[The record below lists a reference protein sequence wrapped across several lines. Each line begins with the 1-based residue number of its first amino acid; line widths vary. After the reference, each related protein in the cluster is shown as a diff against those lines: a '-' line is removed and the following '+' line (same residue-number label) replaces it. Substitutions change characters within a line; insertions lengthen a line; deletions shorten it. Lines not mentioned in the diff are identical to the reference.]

1 MGMRHILCI
10 DLKSFY
16 ASVECSLRGLDPFAV
31 NLVVADK
38 ERGGGSIVLAVSPHL
53 KKYGVNSRCRIY
65 ELPTNVEIIFAKPRM
80 QKYIDFSG
88 MIYDIYLQYVS
99 AEDIHVYSIDEAF
112 LDLSSYL
119 KYYQQP
125 IEEIAKRIMEDIFQ
139 KTKITAA
146 CGIVTNMFL
155 AKVALDCL
163 AKQNP
168 NRLAYLDE
176 QIFMDQ
182 IGDLRPLSKI
192 WGIGLRTARH
202 LERMGIYCLRDL
214 ANYSVEKLQ
223 KTFGLVGLEL
233 YNHAHGIDKTTVQEA
248 RNYLPAHFSF
258 GHGQALYED
267 YTKDEAKIVLLE
279 MVDELVTELIMRKQ
293 TCQTISL
300 GVGYSQTVG
309 GGFNRQLSFDKHTN
323 SRKTIW
329 EAFIGLYEKYTKNVP
344 IRRLNLRLGKLANEV
359 YLQADIFDGMDKT
372 QKEHDLYQA
381 LGEIKK
387 RFGKNAVFLA
397 LSKTPKGTQ
406 IKRNQLIGGHNAE

>member
-1 MGMRHILCI
+1 METVVFILLAALVLGI
-10 DLKSFY
+10 YAFTDL
-16 ASVECSLRGLDPFAV
+16 
-31 NLVVADK
+31 
-38 ERGGGSIVLAVSPHL
+38 SIVLAPAGTCRAVL
-53 KKYGVNSRCRIY
+53 GKY
-65 ELPTNVEIIFAKPRM
+65 LPV
-80 QKYIDFSG
+80 G
-88 MIYDIYLQYVS
+88 VS
-99 AEDIHVYSIDEAF
+99 ALLF
-112 LDLSSYL
+112 LGLALSRPFAS
-119 KYYQQP
+119 P
-125 IEEIAKRIMEDIFQ
+125 
-139 KTKITAA
+139 
-146 CGIVTNMFL
+146 V
-155 AKVALDCL
+155 
-163 AKQNP
+163 P
-168 NRLAYLDE
+168 YLDA
-176 QIFMDQ
+176 
-182 IGDLRPLSKI
+182 L
-192 WGIGLRTARH
+192 
-202 LERMGIYCLRDL
+202 
-214 ANYSVEKLQ
+214 
-223 KTFGLVGLEL
+223 
-233 YNHAHGIDKTTVQEA
+233 TVC
-248 RNYLPAHFSF
+248 
-258 GHGQALYED
+258 QALYED